1 MIKAK
6 SNRKAR
12 RLFGLTHWK
21 NNKFRV
27 SFTETADGG
36 KWKVVKKNNTVR
48 FLAKHSGLRPY
59 PASAAPFDAAP
70 GRQPGSCRNR
80 H

>member
-21 NNKFRV
+21 SNKFRV
-27 SFTETADGG
+27 SFTEMADGG
-36 KWKVVKKNNTVR
+36 KWKVEKKRNSSAIYRQENNIYR
-48 FLAKHSGLRPY
+48 DF
-59 PASAAPFDAAP
+59 SATDFNNAVT
-70 GRQPGSCRNR
+70 

>member
-1 MIKAK
+1 MFKAK

-21 NNKFRV
+21 SNKFRV

-36 KWKVVKKNNTVR
+36 KWKVEKK
-48 FLAKHSGLRPY
+48 KK
-59 PASAAPFDAAP
+59 
-70 GRQPGSCRNR
+70 
-80 H
+80 

>member
-21 NNKFRV
+21 SNKFRV
-27 SFTETADGG
+27 SFTETDDGR
-36 KWKVVKKNNTVR
+36 KWKVEKK
-48 FLAKHSGLRPY
+48 KK
-59 PASAAPFDAAP
+59 
-70 GRQPGSCRNR
+70 
-80 H
+80 

>member
-21 NNKFRV
+21 SNKFRV

-36 KWKVVKKNNTVR
+36 NGKWRRKRNSSAIYRQENNIYRDFSTADFNNAVT
-48 FLAKHSGLRPY
+48 H
-59 PASAAPFDAAP
+59 
-70 GRQPGSCRNR
+70 
-80 H
+80 

>member
-1 MIKAK
+1 GPDPRNFNQRVSLGRNDLLIRTFPNHRSEIMIKAK

-21 NNKFRV
+21 SNKFRV

-36 KWKVVKKNNTVR
+36 KWKVEKK
-48 FLAKHSGLRPY
+48 KK
-59 PASAAPFDAAP
+59 
-70 GRQPGSCRNR
+70 
-80 H
+80 

>member
-21 NNKFRV
+21 SNKFKV
-27 SFTETADGG
+27 SFTETSDGG
-36 KWKVVKKNNTVR
+36 KWKVVKK
-48 FLAKHSGLRPY
+48 KK
-59 PASAAPFDAAP
+59 
-70 GRQPGSCRNR
+70 
-80 H
+80 

>member
-21 NNKFRV
+21 SNKFRV

-36 KWKVVKKNNTVR
+36 KWKVVKKRNSTTIYRQGNNIHHD
-48 FLAKHSGLRPY
+48 F
-59 PASAAPFDAAP
+59 SATDFNNAVA
-70 GRQPGSCRNR
+70 

>member
-21 NNKFRV
+21 SNKFRV
-27 SFTETADGG
+27 SFTGG
-36 KWKVVKKNNTVR
+36 KWKVVKK
-48 FLAKHSGLRPY
+48 KKK
-59 PASAAPFDAAP
+59 
-70 GRQPGSCRNR
+70 
-80 H
+80 

>member
-21 NNKFRV
+21 SNKFKIAF
-27 SFTETADGG
+27 SETSAGG
-36 KWKVVKKNNTVR
+36 EWKVVKK
-48 FLAKHSGLRPY
+48 KK
-59 PASAAPFDAAP
+59 
-70 GRQPGSCRNR
+70 
-80 H
+80 